1 MSNFTINKFTMFD
14 IPNSFGELHDRR
26 WLQRKKYYYQ
36 NPTQYKEHLKE
47 EADQHWEIA
56 KKGGI
61 NEEMSVNEA
70 LRKKRV
76 EEEAKRREE
85 EEKKRKEEEEQKRKE
100 EVRKKEEARIAEQK
114 RLAQGRGPD
123 ANEVR
128 FIPNFPKVWDLSYVQ
143 ETPQKIFMKKKDDTL
158 EWDSGSGGSGGPET
172 FFNFKAYVDEKN
184 FFMTKFYE
192 NLDNLK
198 WLNTEKVKDIRKSK
212 FNINENFF
220 NAVAAMYVLTWKSGF
235 SLENIS
241 EKRNSNVITSLAKFH
256 LYFWFKR
263 FQKQPSLLEKHL
275 TRDDYKFLMN
285 KLKLY
290 HTYTHK
296 YEQTGRIWGLRV
308 QKLNAHYGRGNWR
321 NLRSTGRYHS
331 GYTFEVVD
339 KTLPVNAERQY
350 FRFIRPKS
358 NGLNSLG
365 QTFLMQSIEAFIYSI
380 LGAQADSHFSIVN
393 QGGRSYQTQTIF
405 RQLVNSSIVQNDQT
419 IMLNNY
425 RTAIRDTYAI
435 LNQNISPGLLII
447 PSSLIILDKPI
458 PGYNNTVRISDLS
471 MRFGTEKDLN
481 KVPLRLTGGG
491 TEGTPQNN
499 RKKEGGASE
508 QHTFKSGLMEP
519 DSVSSRHEYGHS
531 KKGASSSAFD
541 DLKKAKERQKVGASG
556 GKDDEKS
563 TQTDGFIT
571 SEGQSLVWALVAG
584 LIGVIS
590 FELVF
595 TSKGGFKGRVRT

>member
-1 MSNFTINKFTMFD
+1 MF
-14 IPNSFGELHDRR
+14 NSFGELHDRR
-26 WLQRKKYYYQ
+26 WLQRRKHYYQ

-47 EADQHWEIA
+47 EADQHWELS

-61 NEEMSVNEA
+61 NKEMSVNEA

-76 EEEAKRREE
+76 AEEAKRREE
-85 EEKKRKEEEEQKRKE
+85 EEQKRKE
-100 EVRKKEEARIAEQK
+100 EALRKKEEARLAEEK
-114 RLAQGRGPD
+114 RLAS
-123 ANEVR
+123 
-128 FIPNFPKVWDLSYVQ
+128 IPNFPKVWDLIYVR
-143 ETPQKIFMKKKDDTL
+143 EDTQKIFLKKKDDTL
-158 EWDSGSGGSGGPET
+158 DWD

-198 WLNTEKVKDIRKSK
+198 WLNTKKVKDIRKSK

-285 KLKLY
+285 ELKLT
-290 HTYTHK
+290 HTYKHK
-296 YEQTGRIWGLRV
+296 YEQTGRIWGLQV
-308 QKLNAHYGRGNWR
+308 QKLNARYGRGNWR

-331 GYTFEVVD
+331 GYTFEVVVS
-339 KTLPVNAERQY
+339 TFPVGPENQ
-350 FRFIRPKS
+350 FKRFIRPKS

-380 LGAQADSHFSIVN
+380 LGSQANSHFSIVN

-425 RTAIRDTYAI
+425 RTAIKDTYAI

-481 KVPLRLTGGG
+481 KVRVPLRLTGGNQRLPKKN
-491 TEGTPQNN
+491 EGAINSTSKNEP
-499 RKKEGGASE
+499 R
-508 QHTFKSGLMEP
+508 SGLMEP
-519 DSVSSRHEYGHS
+519 EKGQNEVLSSANSPPRSYGYGRS
-531 KKGASSSAFD
+531 KRGTSPSAFD
-541 DLKKAKERQKVGASG
+541 DLRKAKDKRHELVGATG
-556 GKDDEKS
+556 
-563 TQTDGFIT
+563 DGEDTKTESRGNGIT
-571 SEGQSLVWALVAG
+571 SEGQSLIFALITGLVG
-584 LIGVIS
+584 LIT

-595 TSKGGFKGRVRT
+595 TNKGVKGRVNVEVRKR

>member
-1 MSNFTINKFTMFD
+1 MFD

-26 WLQRKKYYYQ
+26 WLQRKKHYYQ
-36 NPTQYKEHLKE
+36 NPTQYKKHLEE
-47 EADQHWEIA
+47 EADQHWEVS

-61 NEEMSVNEA
+61 NEEMSENEA

-76 EEEAKRREE
+76 EEEAKREKEEDRKRKQEEEAKRREE
-85 EEKKRKEEEEQKRKE
+85 EEK
-100 EVRKKEEARIAEQK
+100 
-114 RLAQGRGPD
+114 RLAS
-123 ANEVR
+123 
-128 FIPNFPKVWDLSYVQ
+128 IPNFPKVWGLSYVR
-143 ETPQKIFMKKKDDTL
+143 EEPQKIFMKKRDDTL
-158 EWDSGSGGSGGPET
+158 DWD

-220 NAVAAMYVLTWKSGF
+220 NAVASMYVLTWKSGF
-235 SLENIS
+235 SLENITCG
-241 EKRNSNVITSLAKFH
+241 RNSNVITSLAKFH

-285 KLKLY
+285 KLKLVG
-290 HTYTHK
+290 TYEHK
-296 YEQTGRIWGLRV
+296 YEQTGRIWGLEINE
-308 QKLNAHYGRGNWR
+308 LNRRYGIGRWR
-321 NLRSTGRYHS
+321 NLRSTGRYAS
-331 GYTFEVVD
+331 GYTFEVVNGYVPAGPENQF
-339 KTLPVNAERQY
+339 K
-350 FRFIRPKS
+350 RFIRPKS

-380 LGAQADSHFSIVN
+380 LGAQANSHFSIVN

-405 RQLVNSSIVQNDQT
+405 CQLVNSTIVQNDQT

-481 KVPLRLTGGG
+481 RIRTKSSGQSPRGLSGANKVPLRLS
-491 TEGTPQNN
+491 
-499 RKKEGGASE
+499 GGAE
-508 QHTFKSGLMEP
+508 QHTQKEGATNSPPKNERHRTAAPSAPEATRPRSGLMEP
-519 DSVSSRHEYGHS
+519 QEHGYGTKRGTS
-531 KKGASSSAFD
+531 PSAFD
-541 DLKKAKERQKVGASG
+541 DLKKAKDSVSTRHELVGTTG
-556 GKDDEKS
+556 GED
-563 TQTDGFIT
+563 TQTNEVS
-571 SEGQSLVWALVAG
+571 SEGQSLIFALITGLVG
-584 LIGVIS
+584 LIT
-590 FELVF
+590 FEIVF
-595 TSKGGFKGRVRT
+595 TKKGVKGRVSREVRKR

>member
-1 MSNFTINKFTMFD
+1 MFD

-26 WLQRKKYYYQ
+26 WLQRKKHYYQ

-47 EADQHWEIA
+47 EADQHWELS

-70 LRKKRV
+70 VRKKRV
-76 EEEAKRREE
+76 EEEKKRQLEATRRREEEEAKRRVE
-85 EEKKRKEEEEQKRKE
+85 EEKKRKEEARKRE
-100 EVRKKEEARIAEQK
+100 HEARVAEEK
-114 RLAQGRGPD
+114 RLA
-123 ANEVR
+123 A
-128 FIPNFPKVWDLSYVQ
+128 IPNFPKVWDLIYIR
-143 ETPQKIFMKKKDDTL
+143 EDTQKIFMKKKDDTL
-158 EWDSGSGGSGGPET
+158 DWNSGET

-198 WLNTEKVKDIRKSK
+198 WLNTENVKDIRKSK

-235 SLENIS
+235 SLENIT
-241 EKRNSNVITSLAKFH
+241 EKRNTNVITSLAKFH

-275 TRDDYKFLMN
+275 TRDDYKFLMD

-296 YEQTGRIWGLRV
+296 YEQTGRIWGLQI
-308 QKLNAHYGRGNWR
+308 QKLNARYGRGNWR
-321 NLRSTGRYHS
+321 NLRSTGKYHS
-331 GYTFEVVD
+331 GYTFEVID
-339 KTLPVNAERQY
+339 KTLPVNAEKQY
-350 FRFIRPKS
+350 IRFIRPKS

-380 LGAQADSHFSIVN
+380 LGSQANSHFSIVN

-458 PGYNNTVRISDLS
+458 PGYKNTVRISDLS
-471 MRFGTEKDLN
+471 MKFGTEKDLN
-481 KVPLRLTGGG
+481 KVPLRLTGGPVSPTPG
-491 TEGTPQNN
+491 KNKGATEQP
-499 RKKEGGASE
+499 
-508 QHTFKSGLMEP
+508 TFKSGLMEP
-519 DSVSSRHEYGHS
+519 EKHGYARSKRGTSSD
-531 KKGASSSAFD
+531 AFD
-541 DLKKAKERQKVGASG
+541 DLKKAKDGQNKLVGASG
-556 GKDDEKS
+556 DGGEKS
-563 TQTDGFIT
+563 TQTVS
-571 SEGQSLVWALVAG
+571 SEGQSLIFALITG
-584 LIGVIS
+584 LIGLIT
-590 FELVF
+590 FEIVF
-595 TSKGGFKGRVRT
+595 TNKGVKGRVSGEVRKR